1 MATAQM
7 GSLARRVVVILTI
20 LAVLLSVKRRQ
31 AKMRMSHCSLCV
43 LIYINTLLN
52 GVTGFPIY
60 LVVAKITRE
69 APLNN

>member
-7 GSLARRVVVILTI
+7 GSLARRAVVILTI
-20 LAVLLSVKRRQ
+20 LAVLLSVKLRQ

-43 LIYINTLLN
+43 FIYINTLLN

-60 LVVAKITRE
+60 LVVAEITRE
-69 APLNN
+69 APLIN